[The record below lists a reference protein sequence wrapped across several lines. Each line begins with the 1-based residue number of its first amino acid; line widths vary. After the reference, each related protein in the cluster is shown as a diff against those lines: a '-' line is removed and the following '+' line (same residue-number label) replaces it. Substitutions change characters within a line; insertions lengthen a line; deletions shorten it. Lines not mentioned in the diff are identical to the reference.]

1 MCLKAEILTQPGLFD
16 LAKQDHHPDALYQAA
31 VQSFLATPGVTGT
44 DVESDL
50 MDEISR
56 SAEATEE
63 GFAWFTAVRRWFLRE
78 KHSIVDEETQMVEL
92 GAYWLTVPP
101 VSGASGQIDVDS
113 ESAQISAASFKL
125 AGIGGGPEF
134 TIKVYE
140 GLSLTAATDKRIT
153 LSARGKIQTIAVTR
167 GGERIATY
175 PRLASLD
182 KNHLKWKFNAAPPPS
197 PAAGVKP
204 SQTTQYDA
212 SDGDPITATIEMAQ
226 GTSWEFG
233 VDFKAEALGIEVKST
248 TKVSYES
255 EVKFTYVLPGGGCYV
270 AAHYSDIPAR
280 LWSLEAAEN

>member
-1 MCLKAEILTQPGLFD
+1 MGLKAEILTRPGLFD
-16 LAKQDHHPDALYQAA
+16 LAEDHHPDVLYQTA
-31 VQSFLATPGVTGT
+31 VHSFLATPRVTGT
-44 DVESDL
+44 EVESDL

-56 SAEATEE
+56 SAETTEG
-63 GFAWFTAVRRWFLRE
+63 GFAWFTSVRRWLLRE
-78 KHSIVDEETQMVEL
+78 KHSIVDETQMVEL

-113 ESAQISAASFKL
+113 ASAQNSAASFKL

-140 GLSLTAATDKRIT
+140 GLSVTAATDKRIA

-167 GGERIATY
+167 GGERITTY

-182 KNHLKWKFNAAPPPS
+182 KNHLKWEPNAALPPS
-197 PAAGVKP
+197 PAAGVTP

-212 SDGDPITATIEMAQ
+212 SDGDPITATFEMAQ

-233 VDFKAEALGIEVKST
+233 VDFKAETLGIEVKST
-248 TKVSYES
+248 TRVSYES
-255 EVKFTYVLPGGGCYV
+255 EVKFTHVLPGGGYYV
-270 AAHYSDIPAR
+270 AAHYPDIPAR
-280 LWSLEAAEN
+280 LWSLEAAKNY